1 MLVLHGNPDIKQ
13 LSPKYGYDYETVD
26 RNHAIVTTSCLP
38 ICDVNPTPAH
48 FPLQVGGLVYDPFI
62 RNDCV
67 ELLRQSYE
75 SRPGD
80 IFIATYPKAG
90 TTWLQQIVLQ
100 LLYKGDDSKVDPHP
114 KLQTQSPWI
123 EAAFLRGPSKRLAG
137 PRPYLDWNLLDDLRA
152 VHPLGET
159 DDRRRVF
166 KTHAPWQLFPVSPQN
181 LDPKTKIVCVV
192 RNVKSVCVSMY
203 SHSTKIPSHNYTGP
217 WEHWLEMFMKGQVCE
232 GSWFDHTV
240 SA

>member
-1 MLVLHGNPDIKQ
+1 MRR
-13 LSPKYGYDYETVD
+13 SP
-26 RNHAIVTTSCLP
+26 AQIL
-38 ICDVNPTPAH
+38 A
-48 FPLQVGGLVYDPFI
+48 QVGGLVYDPFI

-67 ELLRQSYE
+67 ELLRRSYK
-75 SRPGD
+75 SPPGD

-100 LLYKGDDSKVDPHP
+100 LLYKGDNSKVDPHP
-114 KLQTQSPWI
+114 ALQKQAPWI

-137 PRPYLDWNLLDDLRA
+137 PRPYLDWNLLEDLRA

-166 KTHAPWQLFPVSPQN
+166 KTHAPWQLFPVSPEN

-203 SHSTKIPSHNYTGP
+203 AHSIKIPSHNYTGP
-217 WEHWLEMFMKGQVCE
+217 WEDWLEMFMKGQVCE

-240 SA
+240 IVQPLLCMAYIRVGLTRFA